1 MSSSADRVD
10 KVSGRTL
17 KQTEV
22 DYMKIIERQNLERVT
37 KLRRQKTIN
46 NRVGLAIGGTVIGI
60 YLYTILS
67 VKQEKFLDDFSEPKK
82 ISAE

>member
-46 NRVGLAIGGTVIGI
+46 NRVGLTIGGTVIGI

-82 ISAE
+82 ISNE